1 MRICTLSAEA
11 GRFQLNLGM
20 QLISLQK
27 LIGQFPS
34 MLIMPQAGIGL
45 LLEDLPTGGNQTRL
59 FFRLRGRPFSFR
71 TLTSASASHTL
82 DM

>member
-1 MRICTLSAEA
+1 M
-11 GRFQLNLGM
+11 NLGM
-20 QLISLQK
+20 QLIALQK

-34 MLIMPQAGIGL
+34 MLIKPRAGIGL
-45 LLEDLPTGGNQTRL
+45 LLEVLPAGDNQTRL

-71 TLTSASASHTL
+71 ALTSASASHVL